1 MGYRVSYF
9 GDENEC
15 EIEEIIP
22 DYLEDEGDDDRGPVE
37 ITSLQRYAD
46 DVSLVFSSFEIVLT
60 PIEKLV
66 FRRFFEGRVA
76 TLFTSKADRVLE
88 LVYGLLKQCK
98 KELQSKQRSSETE
111 MQQYKNTRD
120 SELSELK
127 SKIQNYVLTLSAAN
141 DRHYE
146 ELESLKNQITEL
158 ELKLKK
164 HRERSAEFEGL
175 LKN

>member
-1 MGYRVSYF
+1 
-9 GDENEC
+9 
-15 EIEEIIP
+15 
-22 DYLEDEGDDDRGPVE
+22 
-37 ITSLQRYAD
+37 
-46 DVSLVFSSFEIVLT
+46 
-60 PIEKLV
+60 
-66 FRRFFEGRVA
+66 
-76 TLFTSKADRVLE
+76 
-88 LVYGLLKQCK
+88 
-98 KELQSKQRSSETE
+98 